1 MTDQTTFAAD
11 LQRKIDMKTK
21 PLGALGR
28 IEEVA
33 AQIAT
38 IQRSLTPKMN
48 SCQLTIFAGDHG
60 IAETGVSAFPQEV
73 TRQMVLNFLGQGAAA
88 NVFAKSVGAS
98 LRVVDAGVAGEPF
111 NEPDLINAR
120 VGAGTA
126 NFLTEPAMT
135 EAQLN
140 DAMSKGET
148 LGADGNWDAVAF
160 GEMGIA
166 NTSSA
171 SMIAHKITG
180 VGLDVLTGRGTGLDD
195 AGLSAKEQTLREAAD
210 RTGALNAR
218 ETLREYGGFEI
229 AMMTGAIIGAAKA
242 GRVIIVDGFIATSA
256 ALVAAELEPTTRTAM
271 IFAHKS
277 EEQGHIAMLAA
288 LNAAPLLDLNL
299 RLGEGTGALLV
310 WPLLQAATAMLN
322 NMASFEVAGVSGP
335 S

>member
-322 NMASFEVAGVSGP
+322 NMASFEDAGISGP

>member
-242 GRVIIVDGFIATSA
+242 GRVVIVDGFIATSA

>member
-322 NMASFEVAGVSGP
+322 NMASFEDAGVSGP